1 MRSATGIINAV
12 QEGRFQLAT
21 DDGRFFEFV
30 LHHRAAV
37 EPQDLSRLER
47 MRARVRVEFRD
58 SKHLIA
64 GIARHLSIEAALDRG
79 SVT

>member
-1 MRSATGIINAV
+1 MRSATGTVNAV

-30 LHHRAAV
+30 LHHRASV
-37 EPQDLSRLER
+37 EPQDLSQLQGS
-47 MRARVRVEFRD
+47 RARVRVEFSG

-64 GIARHLSIEAALDRG
+64 GIARRLSTEDR
-79 SVT
+79 